1 MGKNMPP
8 KTSMADFT
16 ALVRRSGLSLTDA
29 QIAEIYQGW
38 GYIERMLERIRVPGR
53 GREAELALTFKP
65 EGS

>member
-1 MGKNMPP
+1 MPP

-16 ALVRRSGLSLTDA
+16 VLVRRSGLALTEA

-38 GYIERMLERIRVPGR
+38 GYIERLLERIRVPGR
-53 GREAELALTFKP
+53 GREAELAHTFKP